1 MTSKT
6 SNRPLTKAQI
16 EYAAERIEKIKK
28 EKISAFKDAQP
39 KLPFCPEVQNYT
51 EKQMLQFIASGRA
64 KLKDSNYNC
73 YGYVTTAFTYPDRK
87 LGAEDQKLKAA
98 YDKAK
103 KAHDVA
109 YDKFM
114 TALNKK
120 VTDLLDRL
128 HLGDSA
134 STLVMIEAFAASK

>member
-1 MTSKT
+1 MSKT

-16 EYAAERIEKIKK
+16 EYAANRIEKIKK
-28 EKISAFKDAQP
+28 EKINAFKDAQP
-39 KLPFCPEVQNYT
+39 ALPFCPEVQNYT
-51 EKQMLQFIASGRA
+51 EKQRLQFIAAGRA
-64 KLKDSNYNC
+64 KLKDPDRDF
-73 YGYVTTAFTYPDRK
+73 YGYITCAFTYPDRK
-87 LGAEDQKLKAA
+87 LNAEDQKLKNA

-103 KAHDVA
+103 KANDA
-109 YDKFM
+109 ACEKFM
-114 TALNKK
+114 TALDKK

>member
-6 SNRPLTKAQI
+6 SSRPLTKAQI
-16 EYAAERIEKIKK
+16 EYAADRIEKIKK
-28 EKISAFKDAQP
+28 EKISAFKEAQP
-39 KLPFCPEVQNYT
+39 ALPFCPEVQNYT
-51 EKQMLQFIASGRA
+51 EKQRLQFIAAGRA
-64 KLKDSNYNC
+64 KLKDPDRDF
-73 YGYVTTAFTYPDRK
+73 YGYITCAFNYPDRK
-87 LGAEDQKLKAA
+87 LNAEDQKLKNA

-103 KAHDVA
+103 KANDAAH
-109 YDKFM
+109 DKFM
-114 TALNKK
+114 AALDKK

>member
-16 EYAAERIEKIKK
+16 EYAADRIEKIKK
-28 EKISAFKDAQP
+28 EKISAFEATLP

-51 EKQMLQFIASGRA
+51 EKQKLQFIASGRA
-64 KLKDSNYNC
+64 KLNNPDRDS
-73 YGYVTTAFTYPDRK
+73 YGYVTCAFTYPDRK
-87 LGAEDQKLKAA
+87 LSAEDQKLKSAH
-98 YDKAK
+98 DKAK
-103 KAHDVA
+103 KANNA
-109 YDKFM
+109 ARDKFM
-114 TALNKK
+114 AALDKK

-134 STLVMIEAFAASK
+134 STLIMIEAFAVSK